1 MMSSMKKLFAILVF
15 STLSLGVLAESGVD
29 LASADRDAFDQLS
42 VIRGAEYFGQYCLGC
57 HSLKQIRYSRLS
69 KDLRLNE
76 SRLREV
82 ILFGE
87 NKIHDSIHTAFD
99 ATAAT
104 EIFGAAPPDLSLVVR
119 SRGADWVYTYLK
131 SFYEDSKRPFGVNN
145 ALLPNAA
152 MPNVL
157 WDLQGSQQAV
167 VEEHGGKSTIV
178 GVKSLHS
185 GSLTPRQFDAVAND
199 IVNFLAYVSEPSL
212 LQRIPLGKYVI
223 AFLLFL
229 TWIFYQLKKEYWKD
243 ID

>member
-1 MMSSMKKLFAILVF
+1 MKKVVAILVL
-15 STLSLGVLAESGVD
+15 SWLSLGVQAESGAD

-69 KDLRLNE
+69 KDLHLNE
-76 SRLREV
+76 ARMREV
-82 ILFGE
+82 ILFGD
-87 NKIHDSIHTAFD
+87 NKIHDTIRTSFA
-99 ATAAT
+99 AGSAT

-131 SFYEDSKRPFGVNN
+131 SFYEDAKRPFGVNN

-157 WDLQGSQQAV
+157 WELQGPQHAV
-167 VEEHGGKSTIV
+167 VVEHGGKSDVV
-178 GVKSLHS
+178 GVESTHA
-185 GSLTPRQFDAVAND
+185 GSLSARQFDVVAND
-199 IVNFLAYVSEPSL
+199 IVNFLTYVSEPSL
-212 LQRIPLGKYVI
+212 LQRIPMGKYVI
-223 AFLLFL
+223 VFLLFL